1 MLFKELFGS
10 TDLATWIIAGVMM
23 AAFIVQLIYYLDVFS
38 KIPSYTTGK
47 EMDHPA
53 IPPRRQNAI
62 PPDDQSTAT
71 SGGHPTASIHQQF
84 GVTSIE
90 RPVVPVSVIIC
101 ARNEAENLEKHL
113 PAFLAQDHP
122 DFEVV
127 VVNDCSTDH
136 TEEVLMNLK
145 VDHPHL
151 RYTSIQPDKKFIHG
165 KKLAVTVGIKAAR
178 HEHLLLSDADCYPS
192 SDQWVSR
199 MSAHFS
205 ATTELVLGVGKY
217 ARTRGLLNLLVRYET
232 LFTAMQYISFAIKG
246 KPFMGVGRNMGYV
259 KNLFFRHKG
268 FASHLKVLSGDD
280 DLFVK
285 EAATPRNTSV
295 EIDPAGMTISIP
307 PGKINSWFKQKK
319 RHLSTGKYYKAGTK
333 FRLGTEYFSRTIFYI
348 MCIILLFR
356 GPWIWIAIGAWSIL
370 SIVKLVIVKL
380 NMRRLDE
387 KDLLL
392 PSLLFDPLMPVILA
406 MIRISNMIRPREPKW
421 N

>member
-1 MLFKELFGS
+1 MLFKEFFGS
-10 TDLATWIIAGVMM
+10 TELTTWIIAGMMM
-23 AAFIVQLIYYLDVFS
+23 AAFLIQLIYYLAVFS

-47 EMDHPA
+47 EKDHLMVPA
-53 IPPRRQNAI
+53 SEQPGMSVSKQPA
-62 PPDDQSTAT
+62 
-71 SGGHPTASIHQQF
+71 
-84 GVTSIE
+84 
-90 RPVVPVSVIIC
+90 VPVSVIIC

-122 DFEVV
+122 DFEIV

-151 RYTSIQPDKKFIHG
+151 RYTSIQPDRKFTHG

-205 ATTELVLGVGKY
+205 DTTELVLGVGKY
-217 ARTRGLLNLLVRYET
+217 VRTRRLLNLLVRYET

-246 KPFMGVGRNMGYV
+246 KPFMGVGRNMAYV
-259 KNLFFRHKG
+259 KKLFFRHKG

-280 DLFVK
+280 DLFVN
-285 EAATPRNTSV
+285 EAATPQNTSV
-295 EIDPAGMTISIP
+295 EINPAGMTISIP
-307 PGKINSWFKQKK
+307 PGRIKAWFKQKK

-348 MCIILLFR
+348 MCIILLFH
-356 GPWIWIAIGAWSIL
+356 GPWIWIGIGAWCIL

-406 MIRISNMIRPREPKW
+406 IIRISNMIRPREPKW